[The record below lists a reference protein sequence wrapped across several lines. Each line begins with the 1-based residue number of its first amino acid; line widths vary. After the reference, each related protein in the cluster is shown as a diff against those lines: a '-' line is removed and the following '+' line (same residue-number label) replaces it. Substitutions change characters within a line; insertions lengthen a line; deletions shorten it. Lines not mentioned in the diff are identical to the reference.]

1 MVHGYHPYVEDAEI
15 YLPGVEQLLN
25 PRLFPVGREFF
36 QSHASMTL
44 FPNMVAGFLRV
55 THVPFESGLFVLHLA
70 SIVLFL
76 FACWQLS
83 GLLFPSS
90 RARWG
95 GVSLVAALLT
105 LPVSGTALYI
115 MDQYLNPRNLIAF
128 AGILAVVSAIKKKYF
143 QVVLWLIVAACVH
156 PLMWVFPA
164 SFCALWFV
172 LGKMQGHFGLAAAE
186 KVVAV
191 PTYVGLLL
199 LPLVEPGY
207 AQYHEAARLHANHYI
222 QNWEWYEWLGAVGPL
237 LLFWLFERIA
247 VKQRWTVFARAART
261 FLIYGAIYLLMA
273 LLLDLPARFERLAR
287 IQPMRSLHLEYVFL
301 FLCIGGLMGE
311 FVLKGRAWLWL
322 ALFAPL
328 CFGMFV
334 AQRQLFPKSAHVEW
348 PGMAPRNPWA
358 QAFVWIRENTPVDAV
373 FALDPNYMHIDG
385 EDEIGFRCLAQR
397 SRLADAIKDNG
408 VVSMFP
414 QLSQEW
420 WEQVQAQ
427 TPWKEFGAEDFARL
441 KQRFGA
447 SWVVSVRQDIPGTE
461 CRYKNDSVQVC
472 QLP

>member
-1 MVHGYHPYVEDAEI
+1 MNKIRFEKYSTAMYLLLLTAGALMVHGYHPYVEDAEI

-44 FPNMVAGFLRV
+44 FPNLVAGFLRV
-55 THVPFESGLFVLHLA
+55 THVPFESGLFVLHAA
-70 SIVLFL
+70 SIFLFL
-76 FACWQLS
+76 LACWQLS

-90 RARWG
+90 RARWA
-95 GVSLVAALLT
+95 GVCLVAALLT

-143 QVVLWLIVAACVH
+143 QVFLWLIVAACVH

-287 IQPMRSLHLEYVFL
+287 IPTHAQPAPGVRVSLSVYWRIDGRVCAERARLAMVVVVRA
-301 FLCIGGLMGE
+301 
-311 FVLKGRAWLWL
+311 FVLWDVRSSTTTLPKERSRGVAGNGSQE
-322 ALFAPL
+322 PL
-328 CFGMFV
+328 GFSV
-334 AQRQLFPKSAHVEW
+334 R
-348 PGMAPRNPWA
+348 
-358 QAFVWIRENTPVDAV
+358 
-373 FALDPNYMHIDG
+373 LDPRKHAG
-385 EDEIGFRCLAQR
+385 GRRVRAR
-397 SRLADAIKDNG
+397 PRLYA
-408 VVSMFP
+408 
-414 QLSQEW
+414 
-420 WEQVQAQ
+420 
-427 TPWKEFGAEDFARL
+427 
-441 KQRFGA
+441 
-447 SWVVSVRQDIPGTE
+447 
-461 CRYKNDSVQVC
+461 Y
-472 QLP
+472 